1 MKKAGK
7 IALGVVGVLILA
19 GAVTAAWQ
27 WNNVK
32 AAAYM
37 LTMDK
42 STLDTKLEENRQTL
56 DNAMQQ
62 YHIPEYTFSQEE
74 IDQLTDGSLTAE
86 EAAARLLEEPQQ
98 SAAPEAQNED
108 GSAQTQASAA
118 PSAPAATAPVSGG
131 STAEE
136 EEIRQLIATMYVL
149 QATYVGKLEAIVQDA
164 IDEYTAGAHTD
175 ENRTKIVYSKYEELT
190 ALEQECDSKVSA
202 VVSRLRELLKAT
214 GQDDSLAKEVENT
227 YQEEKSLKKAYYIRE
242 FQEG

>member
-19 GAVTAAWQ
+19 GAVTVAWQ

-42 STLDTKLEENRQTL
+42 ATLDTKLEENRQTL
-56 DNAMQQ
+56 SSAMQQ
-62 YHIPEYTFSQEE
+62 YQIPEYTFSQEE
-74 IDQLTDGSLTAE
+74 IAQLTDGTLSAE
-86 EAAARLLEEPQQ
+86 EAAARLLEEEQQ
-98 SAAPEAQNED
+98 SDAPEAQPGTE
-108 GSAQTQASAA
+108 
-118 PSAPAATAPVSGG
+118 PAATQSSTQPTPAPTASGG

-164 IDEYTAGAHTD
+164 IDEYTAGEHTE
-175 ENRTKIVYSKYEELT
+175 ENRTKVVYSKYEELT
-190 ALEQECDSKVSA
+190 ALEQECDSKVAA